1 MFLYEFEG
9 KRPTI
14 ADDAFVAPTATL
26 IGDVTVGPGA
36 SVWYGVVLRGDCG
49 PIVIGE
55 RANVQDGS
63 VLHCPPDVTTEIGAG
78 ATVAHQCVVHGA
90 VLEEEALVAN
100 GCIVL
105 DGARIGA
112 RSLVAAQSLVAA
124 GAVIPPGVLAAGAPA
139 VVKRELA
146 GTPAELWVKVNPTF
160 YPELAQRHRTG
171 LRPLPPSQPQ
181 PLPPP

>member
-1 MFLYEFEG
+1 MFIYEFEG

-26 IGDVTVGPGA
+26 IGDVTIEAGA
-36 SVWYGVVLRGDCG
+36 SVWYGAVLRGDCG
-49 PIVIGE
+49 PIIIRE

-63 VLHCPPDVTTEIGAG
+63 ILHCPPEVTTEVGRG

-100 GCIVL
+100 GCVVL

-112 RSLVAAQSLVAA
+112 RSLVAAHSLVSA
-124 GAVIPPGVLAAGAPA
+124 GTLIPPGVLAAGAPA
-139 VVKRELA
+139 VVKKELA
-146 GTPAELWVKVNPTF
+146 GTPAEMWVQINPTY
-160 YPELAQRHRTG
+160 YPELAQRHRAG
-171 LRPLPPSQPQ
+171 LRRVE
-181 PLPPP
+181 

>member
-1 MFLYEFEG
+1 VCIYEFEG

-26 IGDVTVGPGA
+26 IGDVTIESGA
-36 SVWYGVVLRGDCG
+36 SVWYNAVLRGDCG
-49 PIVIGE
+49 PIIVRE

-63 VLHCPPDVTTEIGAG
+63 ILHCPPEVTTEIGRG

-100 GCIVL
+100 GCIIL

-112 RSLVAAQSLVAA
+112 RSLVAAHSMVSA
-124 GAVIPPGVLAAGAPA
+124 GMVIPAGVLAAGAPA

-146 GTPAELWVKVNPTF
+146 GTPAAMWVQVNPTY
-160 YPELAQRHRTG
+160 YPELAQRHRAG
-171 LRPLPPSQPQ
+171 LRLIDG
-181 PLPPP
+181 

>member
-1 MFLYEFEG
+1 VFIYEFEG

-26 IGDVTVGPGA
+26 IGDVTVEAGA
-36 SVWYGVVLRGDCG
+36 SVWYGAVLRGDCG
-49 PIVIGE
+49 PIVIRE

-63 VLHCPPDVTTEIGAG
+63 VLHCPPDVATEIGRG

-90 VLEEEALVAN
+90 VLEDEALVAN

-112 RSLVAAQSLVAA
+112 GSLVAAQSLVAA

-139 VVKRELA
+139 VVKRDLE
-146 GTPAELWVKVNPTF
+146 GTPAQLWVRLNPTY
-160 YPELAQRHRTG
+160 YPELAQRHRAG
-171 LRPLPPSQPQ
+171 LRTLPSP
-181 PLPPP
+181 